1 MDKTLLHLLIIGEAA
16 EDGEALARLFRESR
30 YLPKTQRVADKSGL
44 TNMLA
49 KNPWDVIVARN
60 NLAHLG
66 VDMALEVL
74 HKSAQDIPFIV
85 FADQMDAGEAVR
97 LMELGAHDVVSTN
110 EPARLLAIIAREL
123 AAAEAKRAAKIN
135 ERGRNEIEL
144 KLRILSDSVGDAVC
158 YSQDGMHVETNPSY
172 LRLFGYGA
180 LEELEG
186 IPVLNLV
193 AAQDQAR
200 IKDCFRRAAR
210 GEDVPQPF
218 SGVRKDGSVFPAE
231 MRIRTVQL
239 RGEPCQQIAVYDRPA
254 PPVVPQQTNS
264 GRDHLTGLMTRPEF
278 LAAATDAPKGSSL
291 LYFNVRNLRALN
303 QTAGN
308 AAGDEALRR
317 VAQILTTPDHPLAAR
332 VGGGEFALI
341 VKDKAVR
348 QLVEAVQT
356 GAGVPIDGVALA
368 REPGETMDQWL
379 GRAEARKTRA
389 PTGAREP
396 GSAPDLIDAD
406 SATILYQPIV
416 PLHGTT
422 LDQYEVVLT
431 CNGVVID
438 DAARI
443 PAAADQRVLAALGK
457 VISAPE
463 QSGRKTRFFV
473 RFGLEFMSDSEA
485 VNRLRQGLG
494 GDPKRIVFEISESM
508 FSRFPEQVASFTR
521 ALRRQEFSVA
531 IESFGTTVGNVKLL
545 SQHGV
550 DFIKLDPALVRNVAT
565 NNLDHVILGQ
575 AVTLA
580 KKLNKQTIATG
591 VEGADSLSL
600 LWQSE
605 IDYVQGFFQEPQP
618 EPNYDFGAELVS
630 TDVSQTWRPS

>member
-1 MDKTLLHLLIIGEAA
+1 MDKSLLHLLIIGEAA
-16 EDGEALARLFRESR
+16 EDGEALVRLFRESR

-49 KNPWDVIVARN
+49 KNPWDLIVARN
-60 NLAHLG
+60 NLPHLG

-85 FADQMDAGEAVR
+85 FADRMNTDEAVR

-144 KLRILSDSVGDAVC
+144 KLKILSDSVGDAVC

-193 AAQDQAR
+193 AGPDQAR

-210 GEDVPQPF
+210 GEDTPQPF

-239 RGEPCQQIAVYDRPA
+239 RGEPCQQITVYDRPA
-254 PPVVPQQTNS
+254 PAVAPQQTNS
-264 GRDHLTGLMTRPEF
+264 GRDPLTGLMTRSEF
-278 LAAATDAPKGSSL
+278 LAAAADAPKGSSL
-291 LYFNVRNLRALN
+291 LYFNVRDLRAIN

-308 AAGDEALRR
+308 VAGDETLRR
-317 VAQILTTPDHPLAAR
+317 VAKILTTTDHPLAAR

-341 VKDKAVR
+341 INDKGAR

-368 REPGETMDQWL
+368 REPDETADRWL
-379 GRAEARKTRA
+379 GRAESRKTRA
-389 PTGAREP
+389 PTSIEE
-396 GSAPDLIDAD
+396 GSTPELIDVDRTA
-406 SATILYQPIV
+406 ILYQPIV
-416 PLHGTT
+416 PLHGTAH
-422 LDQYEVVLT
+422 DQYEVVLT
-431 CNGVVID
+431 CNSVVVD
-438 DAARI
+438 DASHI
-443 PAAADQRVLAALGK
+443 PAAADQRVLAALNK

-463 QSGRKTRFFV
+463 RDGRKIRFFV
-473 RFGLEFMSDSEA
+473 RPGLEFMSDLEA
-485 VNRLRQGLG
+485 VNRLRQTLG
-494 GDPKRIVFEISESM
+494 GDSQRVVFQISETV
-508 FSRFPEQVASFTR
+508 FARFPEKVAVFTR

-545 SQHGV
+545 SQNGV
-550 DFIKLDPALVRNVAT
+550 EFIKLDPALVRNVAAD
-565 NNLDHVILGQ
+565 NLDHMILGQ
-575 AVTLA
+575 VVALA
-580 KKLNKQTIATG
+580 KKLKKQTIATG
-591 VEGADSLSL
+591 IQGADSLLL

-618 EPNYDFGAELVS
+618 EPNYDFGTELVS
-630 TDVSQTWRPS
+630 TDVSQTWRSS